1 MSTAASMGVLMSVGH
16 CDLRMVFVRVMT
28 VRTIC

>member
-1 MSTAASMGVLMSVGH
+1 MGVLMSVGH
-16 CDLRMVFVRVMT
+16 CDQRMVFVRVMT

>member
-1 MSTAASMGVLMSVGH
+1 LGVLMSVGN

>member
-1 MSTAASMGVLMSVGH
+1 MGVLMSVGH